1 MSVQNRSV
9 TVAPDA
15 PVAVGRARQ
24 GTVTSTLAGWW
35 EALVARLLAPVDN
48 SSIVTFR
55 VFFGLLMFWEINR
68 YFQKGWIEAFYVDPP
83 FHFTYHG
90 FGWVQ
95 PWPGWGMQAH
105 FLLLGILAL
114 CVMVGFW
121 YRIAAP
127 LFFLGFTYVFLLEKA
142 HYLNHLYLACLI
154 SFLMIFVPAHQAFS
168 VDAQR
173 NPEIRS
179 RTAPTWALVL
189 LATQVGV
196 VYFYGGLAKLNWD
209 WLHGEPMR
217 LWMSEETEFLL
228 LGRWFTEEWMV
239 YAVSYGGLLFDLLI
253 VPALLWPRTRWFAV
267 AALVLF
273 HRFNAE
279 MFSIGIFP
287 MFATLSVVLFL
298 PPDLPRNI
306 VNRLRGTKPAKAS
319 HGKARRADRDVA
331 EVTAGRMPF
340 SERTVAQRVTVI
352 LVLAYLGFQLL
363 IPFRHWLYPGNTAW
377 TDQGDRFAWR
387 MMLVSKRGDI
397 TFVVTYP
404 PTGQTWEINPD
415 DYLTNMQLSQMQT
428 QPDMI
433 LQFSHFLARQWE
445 KDGYADVEVRANSSI
460 TLNGRDPYPI
470 VDPTVNLAAEHLSPL
485 NADWITSIE
494 EMERQAQQT
503 SSSEDGDG

>member
-9 TVAPDA
+9 TVAPDS
-15 PVAVGRARQ
+15 PVAVERARQ
-24 GTVTSTLAGWW
+24 GTVASTVAGWW

-55 VFFGLLMFWEINR
+55 VFFGLLMFWEVNR
-68 YFQKGWIEAFYVDPP
+68 YFQKGWIDAFYVDPP
-83 FHFTYHG
+83 FNFTYHG

-105 FLLLGILAL
+105 FLALGILAV
-114 CVMVGFW
+114 CITVGFY

-154 SFLMIFVPAHQAFS
+154 SFLMIFVPAHKAFS
-168 VDAQR
+168 VDAHR
-173 NPEIRS
+173 NPGIRS
-179 RTAPTWALVL
+179 TTAPTWALVL
-189 LATQVGV
+189 LATQVGI

-217 LWMSEETEFLL
+217 IWMAEETQFPI
-228 LGRWFTEEWMV
+228 LGRWFTDEWMV
-239 YAVSYGGLLFDLLI
+239 YLVSYGGLLFDLLI
-253 VPALLWPRTRWFAV
+253 VPALLWRRTRWFAV

-306 VNRLRGTKPAKAS
+306 GNKLRGTKPAKPAR
-319 HGKARRADRDVA
+319 GKARHQHPGDGD
-331 EVTAGRMPF
+331 TAGRIPF
-340 SERTVAQRVTVI
+340 SERARVQQVTVI
-352 LVLAYLGFQLL
+352 LVLAYLGIQLL

-397 TFVVTYP
+397 SFEVYHP
-404 PTGQTWEINPD
+404 QSGQTWEVNPD
-415 DYLTNMQLSQMQT
+415 DYLTGPQVSLMKS

-433 LQFSHFLARQWE
+433 LQFSHYLADVWAE
-445 KDGYADVEVRANSSI
+445 DGYDNVEVRAISSI
-460 TLNGRDPYPI
+460 SLNGRDPYPI
-470 VDPTVNLAAEHLSPL
+470 VDPTVNLAAEELTPF

-494 EMERQAQQT
+494 ELEREAEQT
-503 SSSEDGDG
+503 SSAEDGEG